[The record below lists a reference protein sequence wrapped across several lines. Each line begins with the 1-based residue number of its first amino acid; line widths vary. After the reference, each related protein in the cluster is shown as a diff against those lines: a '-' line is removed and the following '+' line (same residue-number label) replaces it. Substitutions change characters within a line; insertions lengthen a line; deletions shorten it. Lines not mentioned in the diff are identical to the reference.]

1 MRSSA
6 ASITLD
12 SIDLLIL
19 SGEDLV
25 VKNAARS
32 VRAFVA
38 RGGGVIMG
46 ADVRRAML
54 PTLHLSGWI
63 RNHIASF
70 TFSLP
75 HPTPSPSTSTS
86 TPSRSSRG
94 PMSPLQNS
102 ILRTSCWDQWGSTL
116 LAGLCILRLKDFTSV
131 ISKSPSLHCN

>member
-75 HPTPSPSTSTS
+75 HPTPS
-86 TPSRSSRG
+86 RSSRG

-116 LAGLCILRLKDFTSV
+116 LAGLCILRLKEFTSV